1 MTQSQPSITPKPPL
15 PTLSTTVLRLLSC
28 AFTFHTVFDDR
39 EAHGKKDSITLPM
52 SVYEDVWHASYDQGL
67 DFAGNRPHLHRIHNH
82 CRLLD
87 FCVAHIVSV
96 SSLLIIRAGYG
107 PCSGKVCLTNCAS
120 GRLRAPAR
128 CCDYVFHRD
137 CCADLGIP
145 PAPLF
150 SRPSRRAGSRR
161 RGRYVLMPAVQSW
174 CLVPRTSSKVCR
186 IDSRAMVSVVV
197 LNFLN

>member
-96 SSLLIIRAGYG
+96 SSLLIY
-107 PCSGKVCLTNCAS
+107 
-120 GRLRAPAR
+120 
-128 CCDYVFHRD
+128 
-137 CCADLGIP
+137 
-145 PAPLF
+145 
-150 SRPSRRAGSRR
+150 
-161 RGRYVLMPAVQSW
+161 QSW
-174 CLVPRTSSKVCR
+174 V
-186 IDSRAMVSVVV
+186 RAMFWQSLSDELCVGSSPRSCT
-197 LNFLN
+197 LL